1 MIDIHSHI
9 IPNIDDGAKSID
21 VAISMLKKAQA
32 SGTHKIVLTPHYYI
46 GKFMTSIEK
55 IKELTLEVQN
65 LCDEHDI
72 DIKVYF
78 GQEVF
83 FTKYILDEL
92 KEGTIGTINDSRYML
107 IEFDQ
112 EKLDRE
118 EVVERLYELKLR
130 GIIPVIA
137 HPERYKI
144 FQEKPHK
151 INLFIEEGYL
161 FQLNAGSVNGV
172 FGKEAKKVAEKFLK
186 NNIYSFIG
194 SDGHSNRTRTTD
206 ISKHTERIESLNPTF
221 LKEAKRNAEKLLCDD
236 EVIFKGKKLEEKGNF
251 FFSLF
256 IN

>member
-9 IPNIDDGAKSID
+9 IPNIDDGAKSIEI
-21 VAISMLKKAQA
+21 AISMLKKAQV
-32 SGTHKIVLTPHYYI
+32 SGTQKIVLTPHYYK
-46 GKFMTSIEK
+46 GKFMTPIEK
-55 IKELTLEVQN
+55 IKELTLEVQK

-72 DIKVYF
+72 YIKVYF

-83 FTKYILDEL
+83 FTKYILEDL
-92 KEGTIGTINDSRYML
+92 KEGIIGTINDSRYML
-107 IEFDQ
+107 IEFDP
-112 EKLDRE
+112 EDLDRE
-118 EVVERLYELKLR
+118 EAIEELYELKIR
-130 GIIPVIA
+130 GITPIIA

-144 FQEKPHK
+144 FQDKPNK

-161 FQLNAGSVNGV
+161 FQLNAGSINGI
-172 FGKEAKKVAEKFLK
+172 FGKEAKKVAEKYLK

-206 ISKHTERIESLNPTF
+206 ISKHIQRIESLNSTF
-221 LKEAKRNAEKLLCDD
+221 LKEARKNGEKLLSD
-236 EVIFKGKKLEEKGNF
+236 EEVLFKGKKLEEKGDF